1 MVAVV
6 LVAAKQCQA
15 GKRKAVVEKKKAAKK
30 KVRDTLRQWD
40 ESGTGSL
47 NFEELRE
54 WLSTIGHGE
63 DKATDDEV
71 KWVQSMANFHKAG
84 VVKAQGGDDKQ
95 VLFGSVLPEDFA
107 TASAAWMSYR
117 ESKVEIDAMFE
128 KFDKDQSAYLDKA
141 ELAALLKSL
150 NEENDVEDS
159 EVEWVLSTA
168 DTLGNGVITR
178 PELTKAL
185 SLWYQRPSGDLLPT
199 IQPNHATQTTT
210 SIMKILPLQKQNQS
224 GKRKEAIKKKQAAKL
239 MVKETLEKWDKSGT
253 GALSFTE
260 LQDWLSEISAGDK
273 ATDEEVR
280 WVQLMAQ
287 KEKIAKGF
295 FQNKD
300 EVFESSV
307 LPEDFAAAC
316 QYWVTYKESKE
327 EVETYF
333 AKYDTDSSGSLD
345 RSQLLSLLTDLNE
358 GVAPEDSEVD
368 WVFLH
373 ADQLGNGVINKPE
386 LSKAIGL
393 WYSRESEED
402 AATAESVPSAP
413 KPAEVAFKEV
423 KARTKDQATTLAELK
438 TIKRSTQAAKR
449 KEIVRVREAKQ
460 AFVKETLEKWD
471 KSGTG
476 SLSFDELK
484 KWLSDNSP
492 EGEATD
498 EETMWIASIANLH
511 RLGDRA
517 SAATASILPQDFIT
531 AYSAWIS
538 YKECKDDIEAKFAK
552 YDTDSSGSLDKAQL
566 AKLLT
571 DLNDGVEPTSQEVDW
586 VMSEADQIGSG
597 TITKPEL
604 QKATSLWYSYTVDG
618 DAKDAAPG
626 APAATPAAAPA
637 ATAPDA
643 TTTTAPTASAPAGT
657 PAGQVPSVKPT
668 PACGGCSVM

>member
-1 MVAVV
+1 MVAVA

-15 GKRKAVVEKKKAAKK
+15 GKRKAIVEKKKKAKK
-30 KVRDTLRQWD
+30 FIRDTLKKWD

-54 WLSTIGHGE
+54 WLSSIGHG
-63 DKATDDEV
+63 DAQATDDEV

-84 VVKAQGGDDKQ
+84 VVKAAGGDDKQ

-141 ELAALLKSL
+141 ELTLLLKSL
-150 NEENDVEDS
+150 NEEHDVEDS

-199 IQPNHATQTTT
+199 IQPNAAAQTTD
-210 SIMKILPLQKQNQS
+210 SIMKILPSQKQNQS
-224 GKRKEAIKKKQAAKL
+224 GKRKEAIMKKKAAKK
-239 MVKETLEKWDKSGT
+239 MIKETLEKWDKSGT
-253 GALSFTE
+253 GALSFSE
-260 LQDWLSEISAGDK
+260 LQDWLSEISAGDR

-287 KEKIAKGF
+287 KEKIAKGY
-295 FQNKD
+295 FQNQD
-300 EVFESSV
+300 AIFESSV

-345 RSQLLSLLTDLNE
+345 RTQLMSMLTDLNE
-358 GVAPEDSEVD
+358 GVAPEESEVD
-368 WVFLH
+368 WVMLH
-373 ADQLGNGVINKPE
+373 ADQLGNGVITKPE

-393 WYSRESEED
+393 WYSRESEVESGETITD
-402 AATAESVPSAP
+402 SAEIAKRAASDPKSAETP
-413 KPAEVAFKEV
+413 FKEV
-423 KARTKDQATTLAELK
+423 KKRTKDQATTLADLK
-438 TIKRSTQAAKR
+438 VIKRSTQAAKR

-460 AFVKETLEKWD
+460 AFVQETLQKWD
-471 KSGTG
+471 ASGTG
-476 SLSFDELK
+476 TLSFDELK

-492 EGEATD
+492 GGEATD
-498 EETMWIASIANLH
+498 EETMWIASIANLQ

-517 SAATASILPQDFIT
+517 SAAKASILPQDFIQ

-538 YKECKDDIEAKFAK
+538 YKECKDDIETMFAK

-566 AKLLT
+566 TKLLT
-571 DLNDGVEPTSQEVDW
+571 DLNDGVEPSPEEVDW
-586 VMSEADQIGSG
+586 VMAEADQIGSG

-604 QKATSLWYSYTVDG
+604 QKATSLWYSYA
-618 DAKDAAPG
+618 DAEAKADPPAAP
-626 APAATPAAAPA
+626 AAAAPA
-637 ATAPDA
+637 AAAPA
-643 TTTTAPTASAPAGT
+643 APAGT
-657 PAGQVPSVKPT
+657 PAAANQVPAVKPT